1 MLTLFS
7 KWTTEKSTGSPTS
20 RIVPEQSGV
29 ERSCLGKHEK
39 ALLGEIQE
47 MGVIM
52 NNELDESY
60 IEMARGKYEQI
71 KSAIS
76 GGRKPTSTEKELI
89 SLIFNKMVDPYFYWA
104 EARVKGGNE
113 EVGNKGA
120 KESNVEDIS
129 KIAAKYDLD
138 ISEMNSTPSRIKLKR
153 YLDKGF
159 EELNARMKKIGYS
172 YERGSRS
179 FVK

>member
-1 MLTLFS
+1 MLTLFT
-7 KWTTEKSTGSPTS
+7 KWTTEKSTSSPTF

-39 ALLGEIQE
+39 ALLGEIQ
-47 MGVIM
+47 GTGITM

-60 IEMARGKYEQI
+60 LEMARGRYEQI
-71 KSAIS
+71 KSTIS
-76 GGRKPTSTEKELI
+76 GGRKPTRTEKELT
-89 SLIFNKMVDPYFYWA
+89 SLIFNKMVDPYYYWA
-104 EARVKGGNE
+104 EARINGESENI
-113 EVGNKGA
+113 GNKNA
-120 KESNVEDIS
+120 KELSIKDIS
-129 KIAAKYDLD
+129 ELVTKYDLD
-138 ISEMNSTPSRIKLKR
+138 ISEMNGTPSRIRLKK
-153 YLDKGF
+153 YIDKGF

>member
-1 MLTLFS
+1 MATLFHLRI
-7 KWTTEKSTGSPTS
+7 KRRRVDLQTLTEHQKQAENERLHSEGPENPT
-20 RIVPEQSGV
+20 RGIRG
-29 ERSCLGKHEK
+29 GG
-39 ALLGEIQE
+39 AN
-47 MGVIM
+47 M

-60 IEMARGKYEQI
+60 IEMALGKYERI
-71 KSAIS
+71 KSIVS
-76 GGRKPTSTEKELI
+76 NGRRPTRSEKELI
-89 SLIFNKMVDPYFYWA
+89 SMIFNKMVDPYYYWA
-104 EARVKGGNE
+104 EGRVKGENE
-113 EVGNKGA
+113 NVGNKDP
-120 KESNVEDIS
+120 KESGIKEIS
-129 KIAAKYDLD
+129 ELVTKYDLD